1 MMLQGAVDE
10 QAGYGDDVTQMTQM
24 ISEAQLKLNAM
35 PAPGS
40 TTSLETLQ
48 HQLAEHRVSLGK
60 GGCFPPDFLFCY
72 FHMGGH
78 FFSSSGERFGTAM
91 LHTATRA
98 KRSLFHTR
106 WH

>member
-1 MMLQGAVDE
+1 MSASTHAFIYVPSIYPMQGAVDE

-48 HQLAEHRVSLGK
+48 HQLAEHRVSVG
-60 GGCFPPDFLFCY
+60 
-72 FHMGGH
+72 
-78 FFSSSGERFGTAM
+78 
-91 LHTATRA
+91 
-98 KRSLFHTR
+98 
-106 WH
+106 